1 VATYDELTLALAQN
15 RQGRVLV
22 AGDMLLALQQ
32 AVTLLS
38 AHMMVCSKTY
48 DEASDTWTFAGYA
61 PGFRALELGASA
73 PLYHADITV
82 RDDAPVT
89 VTFRQ
94 LD

>member
-1 VATYDELTLALAQN
+1 MATYDELTVALAQN

-22 AGDMLLALQQ
+22 AGDMLLQ
-32 AVTLLS
+32 AVTLLCE
-38 AHMMVCSKTY
+38 HMMVCSKVY
-48 DEASDTWTFAGYA
+48 DEANDTWTVAGYA
-61 PGFRALELGASA
+61 PGFQALELGASP

-82 RDDAPVT
+82 RDDAFT

>member
-1 VATYDELTLALAQN
+1 MATYDELTVALAQN

-22 AGDMLLALQQ
+22 AGDMLLE
-32 AVTLLS
+32 AVTLLCE
-38 AHMMVCSKTY
+38 HMMVCSKVY
-48 DEASDTWTFAGYA
+48 DEANDTWTFAGYA
-61 PGFRALELGASA
+61 PGFQALELGASP